1 MLDTQNPIRIFTT
14 LNKIVMRLERRGR
27 KADAPLTIRPKQ
39 FVQEETDYM
48 GVRMVQTYDFDKNPK
63 GGIISVELF
72 YPNDVTP
79 IVKNPKTAKTAKIS
93 KTKQTYLNPIN
104 GKMVGYTRAKMLKLI

>member
-1 MLDTQNPIRIFTT
+1 MLDIQNIFRIFTT
-14 LNKIVMRLERRGR
+14 LNKIDMKTERRGR
-27 KADAPLTIRPKQ
+27 PAEAPLTTRPKQ

-79 IVKNPKTAKTAKIS
+79 IVKNTKTVKIS